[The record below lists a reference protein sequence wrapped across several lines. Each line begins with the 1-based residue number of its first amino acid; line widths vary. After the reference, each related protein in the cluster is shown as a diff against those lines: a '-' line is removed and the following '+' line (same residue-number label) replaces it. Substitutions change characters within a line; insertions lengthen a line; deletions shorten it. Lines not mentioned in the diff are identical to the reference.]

1 MAERVIRPAAHA
13 VDDLAAGSQ
22 GGPSGSGGPG
32 LATMTLCAGT
42 LEVEHPDQVLLDY
55 LDVRNGYAYPAY
67 DTLETNSSASLV
79 DGDLL
84 APMLLGA
91 DVDAGRFALLREML
105 PALEVVADLP
115 EVALQDADDDH
126 VLCVAGLFGI
136 LDEPR
141 YAGRGIRGTI
151 VSKVLHRKRPE
162 LVPIYDSRI
171 FAAYTAPGV
180 IPRANDRS
188 WQHFM
193 ALLCTQMRDDL
204 QDEAAGFAALEELA
218 ASEGTPVT
226 QLRILDILV
235 WRTAAAWH

>member
-1 MAERVIRPAAHA
+1 MMEGMTERMIRTVSPR
-13 VDDLAAGSQ
+13 
-22 GGPSGSGGPG
+22 GPSGAEGASMPE
-32 LATMTLCAGT
+32 MQLCAGT
-42 LEVEHPDQVLLDY
+42 LTVEHPDQVLLDY

-67 DTLETNSSASLV
+67 DTLRTNGSAELV

-91 DVDAGRFALLREML
+91 HIDAGRFALLREML
-105 PALEVVADLP
+105 PALEAVADLP
-115 EVALQDADDDH
+115 AVELQAADDDH

-171 FAAYTAPGV
+171 FEAYTAPGV
-180 IPRANDRS
+180 IPRATDRS
-188 WQHFM
+188 WQQFM
-193 ALLCTQMRDDL
+193 ALLCTQMREDL
-204 QDEAAGFAALEELA
+204 QAEQAAFAELEQRA
-218 ASEGTPVT
+218 ADSGAAVT
-226 QLRILDILV
+226 RLRILDILV
-235 WRTAAAWH
+235 WRTADAWQ